1 MKPSSSDHDLS
12 TATWHK
18 SSYCGASGG
27 NCLEVGVWLPS
38 PRGDGENAGE
48 GQNASHGENAG
59 DVDGPDALPRLV
71 PVRDSKRADGPAIL
85 FRAGAW
91 EPFLGGLKHT

>member
-1 MKPSSSDHDLS
+1 MRPSSSDHDLS
-12 TATWHK
+12 TATWHR

-27 NCLEVGVWLPS
+27 NCLEVGFWQPS
-38 PRGDGENAGE
+38 PRSAGDGEGDCEGKDAG
-48 GQNASHGENAG
+48 GS
-59 DVDGPDALPRLV
+59 DGPDALPRLV

-91 EPFLGGLKHT
+91 EPFLSNVKRA

>member
-1 MKPSSSDHDLS
+1 MRPSSSDHDPS

-27 NCLEVGVWLPS
+27 NCLEVGVWRP
-38 PRGDGENAGE
+38 PPHGDGENV
-48 GQNASHGENAG
+48 SRGENAG
-59 DVDGPDALPRLV
+59 DGDDPDAPTRFV

-85 FRAGAW
+85 FGAGAW
-91 EPFLGGLKHT
+91 EPFLGGLKRA

>member
-27 NCLEVGVWLPS
+27 NCLEVGVRRPS
-38 PRGDGENAGE
+38 PRSDGENG
-48 GQNASHGENAG
+48 GQGQKASHGENAG
-59 DVDGPDALPRLV
+59 DGDGSDAPTRFV

-85 FRAGAW
+85 FGAGAW
-91 EPFLGGLKHT
+91 EPFLGDLKRA

>member
-1 MKPSSSDHDLS
+1 MRPRSSDHDLS

-27 NCLEVGVWLPS
+27 NCLEVGVWRPS
-38 PRGDGENAGE
+38 PHGDG
-48 GQNASHGENAG
+48 
-59 DVDGPDALPRLV
+59 DGPDAPTRFV

-85 FRAGAW
+85 FGAGAW
-91 EPFLGGLKHT
+91 EPFLGGLKRA